1 MNPRYFVSIRAFEM
15 LQSLRIRNL
24 ALLDEVELDFETGFT
39 AVTGETGA
47 GKSILLGALSLLAGA
62 RADKTIIRQGAPATE
77 VEAALFFADSRKL
90 DEALTRLDLPPCDDG
105 VLILKRSLPRDK
117 APKISVNGSMATLN
131 ALQEL
136 GEHWIDFH
144 GPGEPRRLLKEGCQR
159 ELLDLFAKNE
169 AVLGQYQKTYHHWR
183 ELVDERERL
192 LGAEKLSADQIEFLK
207 VQLGKIDALELTEEA
222 IAELERDFQR
232 QNSAQEIIQL
242 ASGLSHGLS
251 GEDGLLGRLSAIL
264 RQARQLESLDEAS
277 KPLADRLQSA
287 AVELG
292 DLDAEF
298 AALASSLNFDPEQ
311 AEALQ
316 AKMNSWLELKRK
328 HGAKVEAV
336 IAARDEMR
344 RKLELQGDVEGS
356 LAKLEKQV
364 SDALKSAKKA
374 ATELRATREK
384 AALQLAKTASKVIVQ
399 LGFKKA
405 DFRVSLTPLPEL
417 GLHGDCGVEFLF
429 SPNVGEPPLPLHR
442 IASSG
447 ELARV
452 MLALKA
458 VLAEIDDVPLLVF
471 DEVDANVGGEIG
483 RIVGEKMAD
492 IAERHQVLCVT
503 HLPQVAA
510 QAANHFVVT
519 KDQSGDRA
527 SVEIEPIHG
536 NRKVRVGELAR
547 MLGDRNAKSAVAHAE
562 ELLKG

>member
-1 MNPRYFVSIRAFEM
+1 M

-192 LGAEKLSADQIEFLK
+192 LGAEKLSADQIDFLK
-207 VQLGKIDALELTEEA
+207 IQLGKIDALDLTEEA

-298 AALASSLNFDPEQ
+298 TSLASSLNFDPEQ

-316 AKMNSWLELKRK
+316 GKMNSWLELKRK

-344 RKLELQGDVEGS
+344 RKLELQSDVEGS

-364 SDALKSAKKA
+364 ADALKSAKKA
-374 ATELRATREK
+374 AAELRATREK
-384 AALQLAKTASKVIVQ
+384 AALQLARTASKVIVQ

-417 GLHGDCGVEFLF
+417 GLYGDCGVEFLF
-429 SPNVGEPPLPLHR
+429 SPNVGDPPLPLHR

-519 KDQSGDRA
+519 KDQSGERA
-527 SVEIEPIHG
+527 SVGIEPIHG

>member
-1 MNPRYFVSIRAFEM
+1 M

-24 ALLDEVELDFETGFT
+24 ALLEEVELDFETGFT

-62 RADKTIIRQGAPATE
+62 RADKTVIRQGAPATE
-77 VEAALFFADSRKL
+77 VEAALFFTDSRKL
-90 DEALTRLDLPPCDDG
+90 DAALTALDLPPCDDG

-117 APKISVNGSMATLN
+117 PPKISVNGSMATLTG
-131 ALQEL
+131 LQAL
-136 GEHWIDFH
+136 GEYWIDFH

-159 ELLDLFAKNE
+159 ELLDLFAKNDAE
-169 AVLGQYQKTYHHWR
+169 LQKYQLHYRAWR
-183 ELVDERERL
+183 ELADERVRL
-192 LGAEKLSADQIEFLK
+192 AGAEKLSADQIEFLK
-207 VQLGKIDALELTEEA
+207 VQLAKIDELELTDEA
-222 IAELERDFQR
+222 IATLERDYQR
-232 QNSAQEIIQL
+232 QQSAQEIMQL
-242 ASGLSHGLS
+242 AAGLSNGLS
-251 GEDGLLGRLSAIL
+251 GDEGLLGRLAGLL
-264 RQARQLESLDEAS
+264 REARQLESLDAAS
-277 KPLADRLQSA
+277 KPLADRLLSA
-287 AVELG
+287 SVELG
-292 DLDAEF
+292 DLDSEF
-298 AALASSLNFDPEQ
+298 SSLAQSLNFDPEQ

-316 AKMNSWLELKRK
+316 AKMNAWLDLKRK

-344 RKLELQGDVEGS
+344 RRLELQSDVEGS
-356 LAKLEKQV
+356 LAKLEKQIAE
-364 SDALKSAKKA
+364 ALKA
-374 ATELRATREK
+374 ARKLAGELRLIREK
-384 AALQLAKTASKVIVQ
+384 AALQLAKAGAKVIAQ

-405 DFRVSLTPLPEL
+405 DFRVHLTPLAEL
-417 GLHGDCGVEFLF
+417 GPHGDCGVEFLF

-452 MLALKA
+452 MLALKT

-492 IAERHQVLCVT
+492 IAEKHQVLCVT

-510 QAANHFVVT
+510 QAQNHFVVM

-527 SVEIEPIHG
+527 SVSIEPIHG

-547 MLGDRNAKSAVAHAE
+547 MLGDRSAKSALAHAE
-562 ELLKG
+562 ELLGRA